1 MSLCELRQ
9 MIIKSFNMRI
19 SMVRETDE
27 RITVEYII
35 VTCHLA
41 VLSPLNRKKK
51 KRNKILIPNKGITL
65 ERKENKYWDPFHGF
79 LCGASWPMFVK
90 TGTIRFQG
98 TSYQS
103 KCGFH
108 PHIPMCKGTKL
119 GSETLREDSAGIWR

>member
-1 MSLCELRQ
+1 

-35 VTCHLA
+35 VTFHLA
-41 VLSPLNRKKK
+41 GLSPLNRKK

-79 LCGASWPMFVK
+79 LCGAS
-90 TGTIRFQG
+90 
-98 TSYQS
+98 
-103 KCGFH
+103 
-108 PHIPMCKGTKL
+108 
-119 GSETLREDSAGIWR
+119 